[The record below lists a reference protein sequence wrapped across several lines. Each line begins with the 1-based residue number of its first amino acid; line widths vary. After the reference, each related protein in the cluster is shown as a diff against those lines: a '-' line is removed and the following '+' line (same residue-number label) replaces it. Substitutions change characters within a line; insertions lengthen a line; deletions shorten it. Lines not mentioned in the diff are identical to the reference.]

1 MRRALAAAALAA
13 LAVVAS
19 ARVEP
24 SPRAT
29 GRRPLQEEAPAAF
42 AFSSDEPDDALKL
55 NALGTNG
62 AHAAAHAALCALEG
76 AALEPCD
83 EANPPAASPASDDAL
98 NPAPPPAPAAV
109 PPAFIY
115 DQLLTANLVL
125 SSTALF
131 RRGDVLSLA
140 GAANALNL
148 TDAAAAASEE
158 LSRPG
163 APILVPN
170 APPTRVIVQ
179 LAAGVVQ
186 LQALASTFLAF
197 TPEWAA
203 AQAAFAAAEE
213 GEEAAVAEEVAETDE
228 VVGGRKRSRKRRSLL
243 RRRSS
248 LRRSFLRRSRRRSLL
263 GETGETPPNDPGGGG
278 GGGETDDRSAET
290 RRAALEAEAARDF
303 RRVERRV
310 LAGDEDENDDDRA
323 SGGGASGA
331 SLAAYVAATLEEV
344 RGAVGGT
351 GGGGVG
357 TPEVGES
364 SGVDTRLG
372 AFEWR
377 SGAVKSPA
385 ALRALG
391 ASGFW
396 RAFAEGLPDDGVD
409 VLLATLGAPARRG
422 EEGAAGGGSGGD
434 GGMGDASDASDD
446 GLDDDSD
453 VPLGAHTNASSSSSG
468 GSPFTT
474 SSARRRET
482 LEDVLDQLRDV
493 EPKFDLEL
501 SVIVRP
507 IATTLFAGVAARSW
521 NHAALRLAPDEVTPF
536 AYSDPLA
543 LAAVDLLPEVA
554 VAYAESLR
562 AANATEEEI
571 KRKLGDAVNVR
582 FVVTVAL
589 ITRQQISVGGGDIL
603 RNIFTLEL

>member
-42 AFSSDEPDDALKL
+42 AFSSDEPDDALPPPSY
-55 NALGTNG
+55 ALGTNG

-98 NPAPPPAPAAV
+98 NPAPPRPRGG

-213 GEEAAVAEEVAETDE
+213 GEEAAVAEDVAETDE
-228 VVGGRKRSRKRRSLL
+228 VVGGRKRSRKRRSRL
-243 RRRSS
+243 RRKS
-248 LRRSFLRRSRRRSLL
+248 LLRRSRRRSLL

-310 LAGDEDENDDDRA
+310 LAGDEDENNDDDDRA

-351 GGGGVG
+351 GGGGFG

-364 SGVDTRLG
+364 SGVDARLG

-385 ALRALG
+385 ALGALA

-422 EEGAAGGGSGGD
+422 EEGAAAGGGGGGD
-434 GGMGDASDASDD
+434 GGAGASADASDD

-453 VPLGAHTNASSSSSG
+453 VPLGARTNASSSSSG

-493 EPKFDLEL
+493 EPKFDFEL

>member
-1 MRRALAAAALAA
+1 M
-13 LAVVAS
+13 
-19 ARVEP
+19 
-24 SPRAT
+24 
-29 GRRPLQEEAPAAF
+29 
-42 AFSSDEPDDALKL
+42 
-55 NALGTNG
+55 
-62 AHAAAHAALCALEG
+62 
-76 AALEPCD
+76 
-83 EANPPAASPASDDAL
+83 
-98 NPAPPPAPAAV
+98 
-109 PPAFIY
+109 
-115 DQLLTANLVL
+115 L

-228 VVGGRKRSRKRRSLL
+228 VIGGRKRSRKRRSLL

-310 LAGDEDENDDDRA
+310 LAGDEDENNDDDRA

-344 RGAVGGT
+344 RGT
-351 GGGGVG
+351 GGGGFG

-364 SGVDTRLG
+364 SGVDARLG

-385 ALRALG
+385 ALGALA

-409 VLLATLGAPARRG
+409 VLLATLRAPARRG
-422 EEGAAGGGSGGD
+422 EEGAAAGGGGGGD
-434 GGMGDASDASDD
+434 GGAGASADASDD

-453 VPLGAHTNASSSSSG
+453 VPLAARTNASSSSSG

-493 EPKFDLEL
+493 EPKFDFEL

-521 NHAALRLAPDEVTPF
+521 NHAALRLAPDEITPF

-543 LAAVDLLPEVA
+543 VAAVDLLPEVA

-589 ITRQQISVGGGDIL
+589 ITRQQISVGGGGHTQKHL
-603 RNIFTLEL
+603 HARALTTRGNVQEVYAEHHRVFTS

>member
-1 MRRALAAAALAA
+1 M
-13 LAVVAS
+13 
-19 ARVEP
+19 
-24 SPRAT
+24 
-29 GRRPLQEEAPAAF
+29 
-42 AFSSDEPDDALKL
+42 
-55 NALGTNG
+55 
-62 AHAAAHAALCALEG
+62 
-76 AALEPCD
+76 
-83 EANPPAASPASDDAL
+83 
-98 NPAPPPAPAAV
+98 
-109 PPAFIY
+109 
-115 DQLLTANLVL
+115 
-125 SSTALF
+125 
-131 RRGDVLSLA
+131 
-140 GAANALNL
+140 
-148 TDAAAAASEE
+148 
-158 LSRPG
+158 
-163 APILVPN
+163 
-170 APPTRVIVQ
+170 
-179 LAAGVVQ
+179 
-186 LQALASTFLAF
+186 
-197 TPEWAA
+197 
-203 AQAAFAAAEE
+203 
-213 GEEAAVAEEVAETDE
+213 
-228 VVGGRKRSRKRRSLL
+228 
-243 RRRSS
+243 
-248 LRRSFLRRSRRRSLL
+248 
-263 GETGETPPNDPGGGG
+263 
-278 GGGETDDRSAET
+278 
-290 RRAALEAEAARDF
+290 EAEAARDF

-310 LAGDEDENDDDRA
+310 LAGDEDENDDDDDRA

-351 GGGGVG
+351 GGGGFG

-364 SGVDTRLG
+364 SGVNARLG

-385 ALRALG
+385 ALGALA

-409 VLLATLGAPARRG
+409 VLLATLGAPPARRG
-422 EEGAAGGGSGGD
+422 EEGAAAGGGGGGD
-434 GGMGDASDASDD
+434 GGAGASADASDD

-453 VPLGAHTNASSSSSG
+453 VPLGARTNASSSSSG
-468 GSPFTT
+468 GSSFTT

-493 EPKFDLEL
+493 EPKFDFEL

>member
-42 AFSSDEPDDALKL
+42 AFSSDEPDDALPPPSY
-55 NALGTNG
+55 ALGTNG
-62 AHAAAHAALCALEG
+62 AHAAAQAALCALEG

-213 GEEAAVAEEVAETDE
+213 GEEAAVAEDVAETDE
-228 VVGGRKRSRKRRSLL
+228 VVGGRKRRSSLRRSLL
-243 RRRSS
+243 RRKS
-248 LRRSFLRRSRRRSLL
+248 LLRRSRRRSLL

-310 LAGDEDENDDDRA
+310 LAGDEDENDDDDRA

-351 GGGGVG
+351 GGGGLV

-385 ALRALG
+385 ALGALA

-409 VLLATLGAPARRG
+409 VLLATLGAPPARRG
-422 EEGAAGGGSGGD
+422 EEGAAAGGGGGGD
-434 GGMGDASDASDD
+434 GGTGASADASDD

-453 VPLGAHTNASSSSSG
+453 VPLAARTNASSSSDSP
-468 GSPFTT
+468 PFTT

-493 EPKFDLEL
+493 EPKFDFEL

-521 NHAALRLAPDEVTPF
+521 NHAAIRLAPDEVTPF

>member
-42 AFSSDEPDDALKL
+42 AFSSDERDDALKL

-98 NPAPPPAPAAV
+98 NPAPPPAPAVV

-115 DQLLTANLVL
+115 DQLLTANLML

-228 VVGGRKRSRKRRSLL
+228 VVGGRKRSRKRRSRL
-243 RRRSS
+243 RRKS
-248 LRRSFLRRSRRRSLL
+248 LLRRSRRRSLL

-310 LAGDEDENDDDRA
+310 LAGDEDENDDDDRA

-351 GGGGVG
+351 GGGGFG

-364 SGVDTRLG
+364 SGVDARLG

-385 ALRALG
+385 ALGALA

-422 EEGAAGGGSGGD
+422 EEGAAAGGGGGGD
-434 GGMGDASDASDD
+434 GGAGASADASDD

-453 VPLGAHTNASSSSSG
+453 VPLGARTNASSSSSG
-468 GSPFTT
+468 GSSFTT

-493 EPKFDLEL
+493 EPKFDFEL

-603 RNIFTLEL
+603 RNIFTLQL

>member
-42 AFSSDEPDDALKL
+42 AFSSDERDDALKL

-83 EANPPAASPASDDAL
+83 EANPPAASPASDHAL
-98 NPAPPPAPAAV
+98 NPAPPPAPAVV

-228 VVGGRKRSRKRRSLL
+228 VVGGRKRSRKRRSRL
-243 RRRSS
+243 RRKS
-248 LRRSFLRRSRRRSLL
+248 LLRRSRRRSLL

-310 LAGDEDENDDDRA
+310 LAGDEDENDDDDRA

-351 GGGGVG
+351 GGGGFG

-364 SGVDTRLG
+364 SGVDARLG

-385 ALRALG
+385 ALGALA

-422 EEGAAGGGSGGD
+422 EEGAAAGGGGGGD
-434 GGMGDASDASDD
+434 GGAGASADASDD

-453 VPLGAHTNASSSSSG
+453 VPLGARTNASSSSSG
-468 GSPFTT
+468 GSSFTT

-493 EPKFDLEL
+493 EPKFDFEL

-603 RNIFTLEL
+603 RNIFTLQL